1 MKKKTYVSFHA
12 KSVTGPAIY
21 YMGIV
26 DFLQDWTTRKKTE
39 RMIKMY
45 CLGQEAEGISV
56 NHPDPYKARFQNKMD
71 EIFDLEGHKNR
82 KQHLLEKANKTF
94 TARMSAPAAAGNR
107 NSGDRPKS
115 NNRLEGAASEPTK
128 SSVPFSVPDTSSK
141 HSFITHEAGTKGAH
155 DDFLLFAPGN
165 DGKNNDSGDLT
176 EV

>member
-1 MKKKTYVSFHA
+1 LKKKTYVSFHA

-56 NHPDPYKARFQNKMD
+56 NHPDPYKVRFQNKMD
-71 EIFDLEGHKNR
+71 EIFDLEGHQNR

-94 TARMSAPAAAGNR
+94 TARMSAPGAASNR

-115 NNRLEGAASEPTK
+115 NNSRLDGASEPVK
-128 SSVPFSVPDTSSK
+128 SNVPFSGPEVSSK
-141 HSFITHEAGTKGAH
+141 PPLRAPEVGGKGAY
-155 DDFLLFAPGN
+155 DDFLLFSSGN
-165 DGKNNDSGDLT
+165 DGKSNDTGDLT